1 MLMGSSTCKVLLHKC
16 TKMDK
21 NGDKVSSTEIEP
33 QKLQP
38 VCQRKGHR
46 L

>member
-21 NGDKVSSTEIEP
+21 NEDKVSSTEIEP
-33 QKLQP
+33 EKLQP
-38 VCQRKGHR
+38 VCQPMGQR